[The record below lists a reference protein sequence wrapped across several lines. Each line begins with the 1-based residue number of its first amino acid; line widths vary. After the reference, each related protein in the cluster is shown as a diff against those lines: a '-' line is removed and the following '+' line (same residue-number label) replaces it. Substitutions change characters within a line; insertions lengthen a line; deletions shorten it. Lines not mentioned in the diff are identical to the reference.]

1 MTKHKRPMAV
11 ANQISEMLN
20 QVLGINRYP
29 VDVQQLALEYTHQC
43 FPDSPITKIQGRAH

>member
-29 VDVQQLALEYTHQC
+29 VDVQQLALE
-43 FPDSPITKIQGRAH
+43 